1 VPAPQARDEAVG
13 PAIWWHGTDDDIL
26 VMAWVPMIQRRP
38 PRNVPECERLARLSA
53 RFCYLAIIFARDQ
66 LLDDVRLFGTSISG
80 KLYAAADGHKITNNP
95 DGTRHIVL
103 DAEGLPLRAVLASEG
118 GDIEMM

>member
-1 VPAPQARDEAVG
+1 
-13 PAIWWHGTDDDIL
+13 
-26 VMAWVPMIQRRP
+26 MAWVPMIQWRP

-53 RFCYLAIIFARDQ
+53 RFCHIAIIFARDQ

-80 KLYAAADGHKITNNP
+80 SELYAAAEERGKLDLNVKITNNP

-103 DAEGLPLRAVLASEG
+103 DAEGLPLRAVLASED